1 MSSQIEVLNPATGL
15 AIGTVSNASISDC
28 LQAVEMAYD
37 AFVPWKNTAPR
48 VRAEILRKAFDIM
61 IAEQEELARTIT
73 LEMGKVLSDA
83 RAEVAY
89 AAEFFRWFSEEAVR
103 IDGDYRRAPSGSNWL
118 LVSRQPV
125 GVALLATPWN
135 FPAAMATRK
144 IGPALAA
151 GCTVVLKPAHDT
163 PLTALAIA
171 DILRRAGVPNGVV
184 NVVVADP
191 PGPAVEAMLNSGKV
205 RKLSFTGS
213 TRVGSLLLAQAAQHV
228 INCSMELGGNAPLIV
243 CADADIDVAVDGAM
257 LAKMRNGG
265 AACTAANRF
274 YVHEQVLSE
283 FTEKFTTRMAALQLG
298 DGLDPSTTLG
308 PLVSRAQ
315 QQRVADAVAGAV
327 SRGAKVLCGGSA
339 STQPAFGYQATVLAG
354 VSPHDEILQDEIFG
368 PVAALVSY
376 SDEQEML
383 SLANNVEHGLVG
395 YVFTRDA
402 ARGMRIAE
410 ALETGMVGFNRGL
423 VSDPSAPFGGV
434 KASGIGREG
443 GHDGLLAFLET
454 KYVAGNW

>member
-1 MSSQIEVLNPATGL
+1 MFSKIEVLNPATGL
-15 AIGTVSNASISDC
+15 AIGTVDNASIADC
-28 LQAVEMAYD
+28 LHAVDMAND
-37 AFVPWKNTAPR
+37 AFVPWKNTVPR
-48 VRAEILRKAFDIM
+48 VRAEILRKAFEIM

-171 DILRRAGVPNGVV
+171 DILRRAGVPHGVV

-213 TRVGSLLLAQAAQHV
+213 TRVGSLLLAQAAQRV

-339 STQPAFGYQATVLAG
+339 STQPAFGYQATVLAE

-395 YVFTRDA
+395 YVFTQDA

>member
-15 AIGTVSNASISDC
+15 AIGTVDNASISDC
-28 LQAVEMAYD
+28 LHAVDQAHE
-37 AFVPWKNTAPR
+37 AFVQWKNTAPR

-103 IDGDYRRAPSGSNWL
+103 IDGDYRRAPNGSNWL

-151 GCTVVLKPAHDT
+151 GCTVVLKPAHET

-171 DILRRAGVPNGVV
+171 DILRRAGVPDGVV
-184 NVVVADP
+184 NIVVADP

-213 TRVGSLLLAQAAQHV
+213 TRVGSLLLAQAAQRV

-274 YVHEQVLSE
+274 YVHDHVLSE

-298 DGLDPSTTLG
+298 DGLDPATTLG

-315 QQRVADAVAGAV
+315 QQRVAGAVAGAV

-339 STQPAFGYQATVLAG
+339 STEPAFGYQATVLAE

-383 SLANNVEHGLVG
+383 SLANHVEHGLVG

-402 ARGMRIAE
+402 MRGMRIAE

>member
-15 AIGTVSNASISDC
+15 AIGTVDNASISDC
-28 LQAVEMAYD
+28 LHAVDQAHE
-37 AFVPWKNTAPR
+37 AFVQWKNTAPR
-48 VRAEILRKAFDIM
+48 VRAEILRKAFDII

-103 IDGDYRRAPSGSNWL
+103 IDGDYRRAPNGSNWL

-151 GCTVVLKPAHDT
+151 GCTVVLKPAHET
-163 PLTALAIA
+163 PLTAFAIA
-171 DILRRAGVPNGVV
+171 DILRRAGVPDGVV
-184 NVVVADP
+184 NIVVADP

-213 TRVGSLLLAQAAQHV
+213 TRVGSLLLAQAAQRV

-274 YVHEQVLSE
+274 YVHDHVLSE

-298 DGLDPSTTLG
+298 DGLDPATTLG

-315 QQRVADAVAGAV
+315 QQRVAGAVAGAV

-339 STQPAFGYQATVLAG
+339 STEPAFGYQATVLAE

-383 SLANNVEHGLVG
+383 SLANHVEHGLVG

>member
-15 AIGTVSNASISDC
+15 AIGTVDNASIADC
-28 LQAVEMAYD
+28 LHAVDMAND

-213 TRVGSLLLAQAAQHV
+213 TRVGSLLLAQAAQRV

-339 STQPAFGYQATVLAG
+339 STQPAFGYQATVLAE

-402 ARGMRIAE
+402 SRGMRIAE

>member
-15 AIGTVSNASISDC
+15 AIGTVDNASIADC
-28 LQAVEMAYD
+28 LHAVDMAND
-37 AFVPWKNTAPR
+37 AFVPWKNTVPR
-48 VRAEILRKAFDIM
+48 VRAEILRKAFEIM

-171 DILRRAGVPNGVV
+171 DILRRAGVPHGVV

-205 RKLSFTGS
+205 CKLSFTGS
-213 TRVGSLLLAQAAQHV
+213 TRVGSLLLAQAAQRV

-315 QQRVADAVAGAV
+315 QQRVADAVAGVV

-339 STQPAFGYQATVLAG
+339 STQPAFGYQATVLAE

-395 YVFTRDA
+395 YVFTQDA

>member
-15 AIGTVSNASISDC
+15 AIGTVDNASIADC
-28 LQAVEMAYD
+28 LHAVDMAHD
-37 AFVPWKNTAPR
+37 AFAPWKNTAPR

-184 NVVVADP
+184 NIVVSDP

-213 TRVGSLLLAQAAQHV
+213 TRVGSLLLAQAAQRV

-274 YVHEQVLSE
+274 YVHEHVLSE
-283 FTEKFTTRMAALQLG
+283 FTEKFTARMSALTLG

-339 STQPAFGYQATVLAG
+339 STQPAFGYQATVLTG
-354 VSPHDEILQDEIFG
+354 VSPYDEILQDEIFG

-395 YVFTRDA
+395 YVFTQDA

>member
-15 AIGTVSNASISDC
+15 AIGTVDNASIADC
-28 LQAVEMAYD
+28 LHAVDMAND
-37 AFVPWKNTAPR
+37 AFVPWKNTVPR
-48 VRAEILRKAFDIM
+48 VRAEILRKAFEIM

-171 DILRRAGVPNGVV
+171 DILRRAGVPHGVV

-213 TRVGSLLLAQAAQHV
+213 TRVGSLLLAQAAQRV

-315 QQRVADAVAGAV
+315 QQRVADAVAGVV

-339 STQPAFGYQATVLAG
+339 STQPAFGYQATVLAE

-395 YVFTRDA
+395 YVFTQDA